1 MSMNLS
7 KKTLADVDVKGKRV
21 LMRVDFN
28 VPQDDDGKITN
39 NQRIV
44 GAIPTIQKALDG
56 GAKAII
62 RLFFLE

>member
-28 VPQDDDGKITN
+28 VPQVGN
-39 NQRIV
+39 LRI
-44 GAIPTIQKALDG
+44 
-56 GAKAII
+56 
-62 RLFFLE
+62 